1 MHAASRDALS
11 HSFVSLDAI
20 VGDDVAAAA
29 TTGTELFEVVELLD
43 GNRQLRVALAD
54 QAVDA
59 ESRSRLVDDLFGGK
73 VAGTTLDA
81 VKAAAGRTWS
91 TPRQFRTGLVAIGR
105 RAIFRAANAEGQLG
119 QVEDELF
126 QLARLLEREPRL
138 TQLLSDATVDG
149 DRRRSLAASV
159 LYGKVSKYAEALVLQ
174 VVGRPEH
181 GPVDDVDALVAEAAE
196 FTGREVAHVVSA
208 GELDDRQ
215 RQALAEKLGRVYG
228 RDISVHTQ
236 VDESLLGGATV
247 KVGDERIDG
256 SLRGRLDR
264 LRAQMV

>member
-149 DRRRSLAASV
+149 DRRRSLAAS
-159 LYGKVSKYAEALVLQ
+159 
-174 VVGRPEH
+174 
-181 GPVDDVDALVAEAAE
+181 
-196 FTGREVAHVVSA
+196 
-208 GELDDRQ
+208 
-215 RQALAEKLGRVYG
+215 ALAEKLGRVYG

-256 SLRGRLDR
+256 SLRGRLNR